1 MSLRDIGR
9 VDESHVVLKEIF
21 SQRPASEKIGD
32 LKKMAT
38 RTWSSMSEEDR
49 KPYKDQYSQIIFV
62 TTQSDLE
69 KESFDEDEE
78 VSRYRR
84 LLQQDA

>member
-21 SQRPASEKIGD
+21 TQMPASEKIGD

-38 RTWSSMSEEDR
+38 CTWSLISEEDR
-49 KPYKDQYSQIIFV
+49 KPYKDQYSQITFG
-62 TTQSDLE
+62 TT
-69 KESFDEDEE
+69 
-78 VSRYRR
+78 
-84 LLQQDA
+84 